1 MAFCAASGSVRQES
15 VMPGNLL
22 VGSPEM
28 ASETSPEHAHGSM
41 ERAGSVENHGSQA
54 RCRNLALVSV

>member
-1 MAFCAASGSVRQES
+1 MAFCAASGSASQG

-28 ASETSPEHAHGSM
+28 AAEISPEHTHGSM
-41 ERAGSVENHGSQA
+41 ERAGTVENHGSQA